1 MSQVKLFWIR
11 FFHSI
16 IIALMAMCV
25 FYVLYCGITGRSGI
39 LLFLAIATVG
49 IEGVVLSLSGWQ
61 CPLTKLAIKY
71 GDDHERFYDSF
82 LPKRITPFVVPGLAV
97 LFFCG
102 LALVV
107 F

>member
-1 MSQVKLFWIR
+1 MSRTKLFWIR

-16 IIALMAMCV
+16 IITLMAACV
-25 FYVLYCGITGRSGI
+25 FYVLFCGITGRRGF
-39 LLFLAIATVG
+39 LLLVAIATIGV
-49 IEGVVLSLSGWQ
+49 EGVVLFLSGWQ

-71 GDDHERFYDSF
+71 GDEHERFYDSF
-82 LPKRITPFVVPGLAV
+82 LPKRITPFVVPGLTI
-97 LFFCG
+97 LFLCG